1 MPRVSREQTDI
12 NRLAIEDASSRL
24 FREQGI
30 KAVSVADLMAAAGLT
45 HGGFYGHFES
55 KDALAA
61 VACAKAFEQS
71 AGRWEK
77 RLAGGAEPAVALTAL
92 FEGYLSQHSCNNPGA
107 GCPIVGLGVDVA
119 REPADKPIH
128 AAYLGGLKQLVGLLE
143 AGQATGDA
151 EADRSRTLVQMSTL
165 VGAMV
170 LARATRG
177 DAISGE
183 ILGAA
188 RGHLVQAVAEALPAS
203 STASSAADKPKRPRS
218 TKH

>member
-12 NRLAIEDASSRL
+12 NRLAIEEASSRL

-61 VACAKAFEQS
+61 VACTNAFEQS
-71 AGRWEK
+71 AKRWEK
-77 RLAGGAEPAVALTAL
+77 RLGGSAAPAEALAGL
-92 FEGYLSQHSCNNPGA
+92 FEAYLSQSNCSNPGA
-107 GCPIVGLGVDVA
+107 GCPIVGLGIDVA

-128 AAYLGGLKQLVGLLE
+128 AAYLSGLKQLLGLLT
-143 AGQATGDA
+143 AAQGSGDA
-151 EADRSRTLVQMSTL
+151 EEDRSAALVQMSML

-170 LARATRG
+170 LARATSG
-177 DAISGE
+177 DALSGQVRE
-183 ILGAA
+183 AA
-188 RGHLVQAVAEALPAS
+188 RSHLVQAAAEGSKKSPS
-203 STASSAADKPKRPRS
+203 DDKPKRPRS
-218 TKH
+218 PRR

>member
-77 RLAGGAEPAVALTAL
+77 RLGGNLQPAGLTGL
-92 FEGYLSQHSCNNPGA
+92 FEAYLSQHSCNNPGA
-107 GCPIVGLGVDVA
+107 GCPIVGLGIDVA

-128 AAYLGGLKQLVGLLE
+128 AAYLGGLKQLIGLLE
-143 AGQATGDA
+143 AAQDTGDTQ
-151 EADRSRTLVQMSTL
+151 ADRSRTLVQMATL

-170 LARATRG
+170 LARATSG
-177 DAISGE
+177 DALSGE

-188 RGHLVQAVAEALPAS
+188 RSHLVQAAAEVLPAS
-203 STASSAADKPKRPRS
+203 SSADKPKRPRS
-218 TKH
+218 TKQ